1 VPEGIDYYNNKN
13 SLPSRKTLM
22 AILHKIPLECGL
34 NKVIIQSLRTSV
46 ERLKLRDRHCILMF
60 DEMSLQ
66 SSLTYNKSGHCID
79 WFHELCGEKRT
90 CKIAD
95 QLIMS

>member
-1 VPEGIDYYNNKN
+1 
-13 SLPSRKTLM
+13 M
-22 AILHKIPLECGL
+22 ALLRKIPLECDL

-46 ERLKLRDRHCILMF
+46 ERLKLRDRHCILIF

-66 SSLTYNKSGHCID
+66 PSLTYNRPGQYING
-79 WFHELCGEKRT
+79 FHELCGEERT

-95 QLIMS
+95 HVLVFMLMLQSGSSPWPIFFLKMV

>member
-1 VPEGIDYYNNKN
+1 VPEGIDYYKNKN

-79 WFHELCGEKRT
+79 WFHELCGEERT